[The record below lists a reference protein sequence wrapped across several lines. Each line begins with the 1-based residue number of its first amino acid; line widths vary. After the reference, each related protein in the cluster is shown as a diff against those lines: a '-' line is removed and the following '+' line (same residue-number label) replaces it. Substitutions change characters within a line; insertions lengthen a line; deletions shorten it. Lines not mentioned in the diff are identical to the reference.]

1 MILLPHTRAA
11 YLNMHVL
18 GVQGEPHHHP
28 TSLDCGLKAKGWEG
42 GVCQEV
48 GTGEDRDDL
57 VVLSSDL
64 FVPLSDC

>member
-18 GVQGEPHHHP
+18 WGRVQGEPHHHP
-28 TSLDCGLKAKGWEG
+28 SSLDCGLKDDG
-42 GVCQEV
+42 GCQEV

-57 VVLSSDL
+57 VILSCDL
-64 FVPLSDC
+64 FVSLSDY